1 MPPFTG
7 SGVLTPE
14 LEKMAASGAVFT
26 NFHTAAATCTPSRAA
41 ILTGMYP
48 WRLGIKGVYEYGEK
62 ADKGNRGPWR
72 YNQPFMERISL

>member
-14 LEKMAASGAVFT
+14 LEKMASSGAVFT